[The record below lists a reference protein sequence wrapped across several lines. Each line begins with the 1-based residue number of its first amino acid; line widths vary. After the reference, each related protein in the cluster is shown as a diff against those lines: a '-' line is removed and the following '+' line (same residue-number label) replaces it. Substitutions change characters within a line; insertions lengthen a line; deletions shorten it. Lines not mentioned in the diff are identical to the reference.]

1 VASMANRLASETSP
15 YLLQHADNPV
25 DWYPWGPEAL
35 SAARETRKPI
45 LLSIGY
51 SACHW
56 CHVMAHESFEDADT
70 AAVMNQLFINI
81 KVDREERPDLDKIYQ
96 TAHQLLTQ
104 RAGGW
109 PLTMFLTAE
118 QQWPFFGGTYF
129 PRDARYGMPAFKEVL
144 QRAAEYYDAH
154 AAEVAR
160 QGDAFAQAFA
170 RLEPPGNRE
179 ELDATPLA
187 FARETLAEQ
196 FDERFGGFGNAPKFP
211 SSTNIERLLRHWRAG
226 AGGPKP
232 DLDALYMATL
242 TLTRMAQGGLY
253 DQLGGGFFRY
263 SVDQFWLIP
272 HFEKM
277 LYDNALLL
285 SVYAQAHAATG
296 EPLFARSAAET
307 AAWLSRDMQDSGGA
321 FYATLDAD
329 SEGEEG
335 RFYLWQPGQVRDLLP
350 GQQAALLERHL
361 GLGKPPNFEDKDWHL
376 FVAEPLDEVAADLSL
391 TPEAAQ
397 ATLDEARTTLL
408 EARRQRVWPGR
419 DEKILTGWNG
429 LVIGALATA
438 GRTLHDPTLIDHAAA
453 AADFVRRR
461 LWSDAG
467 LTACYK
473 DGQARFQAYLDD
485 YAFLAAG
492 LLELLQCRWNNEEFA
507 WLLALVERLL
517 ADFEDTGK
525 GGFFFTAHDHEQ
537 LIHRPKSFS
546 DDATPAGN
554 GVTAGLLIQLG
565 YLLGESRYL
574 EAAQR
579 TLAAAWQPLAEY
591 PHAHGTLL
599 NALESLLRP
608 PDVIVIRGDRPDA
621 PWQRLAQAG
630 FNPQRLV
637 FSIPADATDLPGALA
652 ERCAGD
658 GTMAYVCR
666 GHVCSPPVT
675 RLEELAAALAEPSAA
690 G

>member
-1 VASMANRLASETSP
+1 MANRLASETSP

-35 SAARETRKPI
+35 TAARETCKPI

-144 QRAAEYYDAH
+144 QRAAEYYNSH
-154 AAEVAR
+154 ASEVAR

-170 RLEPPGNRE
+170 RLEPPGNRG
-179 ELDATPLA
+179 ELDGAPLA
-187 FARETLAEQ
+187 SARKILAEQ

-226 AGGPKP
+226 AGGGEP

-242 TLTRMAQGGLY
+242 TLTRMAEGGLY

-307 AAWLSRDMQDSGGA
+307 AAWLCRDMQDPGGA

-335 RFYLWQPGQVRDLLP
+335 RFYLWQPDQVRDLLP
-350 GQQAALLERHL
+350 GKQAAVTERHL
-361 GLGKPPNFEDKDWHL
+361 GLAKPPNFEDKDWHL
-376 FVAEPLDEVAADLSL
+376 FVAEPLGEVASSL
-391 TPEAAQ
+391 NLTLEAART
-397 ATLDEARTTLL
+397 TLDEARATLL
-408 EARRQRVWPGR
+408 AARRQRVWPGR
-419 DEKILTGWNG
+419 DEKILTAWNG

-438 GRTLHDPTLIDHAAA
+438 GRTLNDPMLIDHAAA
-453 AADFVRRR
+453 AAGFLRRR

-473 DGQARFQAYLDD
+473 DGQARFPAYLDD

-492 LLELLQCRWNNEEFA
+492 LLDLLQCRWNSEEFA

-517 ADFEDTGK
+517 ADFEDTGR
-525 GGFFFTAHDHEQ
+525 GGFFFTAHDHEH

-565 YLLGESRYL
+565 YLLGENRYL

-599 NALESLLRP
+599 NALESLLSP
-608 PDVIVIRGDRPDA
+608 PDVIVIRGDSPDA
-621 PWQRLAQAG
+621 QWQRLAQAG

-652 ERCAGD
+652 ERRAGE
-658 GTMAYVCR
+658 GTLAYLCR
-666 GHVCSPPVT
+666 GHVCAPPVT
-675 RLEELAAALAEPSAA
+675 RLEELAGALAEPSDVD
-690 G
+690 